1 MFFRIIGLGLF
12 LGLFC
17 LNFIQIAAAESHSQM
32 SAILSSVPGHKI
44 QSSLPRVA
52 RKFRQNY
59 DFKFDPKTGEILKMI
74 LKSEDEI
81 PLDEMNLPFSIESI
95 QSGDFVL
102 QKAQYDEQLGF
113 VAPRGGRAPWSQ
125 IDDAENLVGALK
137 YRKLSQ
143 MESRGLTAGRL
154 KRVPWSS
161 SYWPTYAGGIGQRY
175 ADPEFRI
182 SKSWKKNIER
192 LEGLLPGSLTELTP
206 EQIDVL
212 SPAEKYDLL
221 VGDPHFTLT
230 RSEFAAA
237 AKAASNSGKVESW
250 EGKCHGWAPA
260 AFSEYRPH
268 HSIDVRAFDSSQPDH
283 LGVSVKFYPDD
294 IKALATLLWANSPSR
309 SRFVGSRCNVKKP
322 RTDKNGRI
330 LEEGCFDTNP
340 GTWHLL
346 TVNQIGVNRKSFV
359 LDATYDYQVWNQ
371 PAFSYEYDYFDPQD
385 AAQNWDSEDDQKF
398 KKIDSW
404 KAARVGLADFSA
416 DRFKPHRSPD
426 AASVVGV
433 HMKFTY
439 VSEKNVS
446 HAEVESA
453 GSSALTS
460 VHYYYDLELN
470 TAGEIIGGEWYQLEH
485 PDFIWAPVTQAF
497 AVGDEV
503 LNLNGDLNRWKKR
516 EMNAIPSMWR
526 AVALESSAIG
536 QPLGRIVSELIQKS
550 RKYPGYT
557 VLHFL
562 FGWLESKND

>member
-1 MFFRIIGLGLF
+1 MFFRIIGLGF
-12 LGLFC
+12 SLGFFC
-17 LNFIQIAAAESHSQM
+17 LNFISFAVAESHSHV
-32 SAILSSVPGHKI
+32 STLLSSVPGQKI
-44 QSSLPRVA
+44 QSSLPKVA
-52 RKFRQNY
+52 PKFRQNY
-59 DFKFDPKTGEILKMI
+59 EFKFDPKTGEILKMI

-81 PLDEMNLPFSIESI
+81 PFDEMNLPFSIESI

-113 VAPRGGRAPWSQ
+113 VAPRVGRAPWSQ
-125 IDDAENLVGALK
+125 IDDAESLVGALK

-175 ADPEFRI
+175 ADPDFKV
-182 SKSWKKNIER
+182 SKNWQRNIDR
-192 LEGLLPGSLTELTP
+192 LKSLLPKSLTELTP
-206 EQIDVL
+206 EQIDIL

-221 VGDPHFTLT
+221 VGDSNFTLT
-230 RSEFAAA
+230 RSEFDAA
-237 AKAASNSGKVESW
+237 AKAASHSGKVESW

-268 HSIDVRAFDSSQPDH
+268 HSINVRAFDPSQPGN

-294 IKALATLLWANSPSR
+294 VKALATLLWANAPTR

-340 GTWHLL
+340 GTWHLV
-346 TVNQIGVNRKSFV
+346 TVNQIGVNKKSFV

-371 PAFSYEYDYFDPQD
+371 PAFSYEYDYFNPQD
-385 AAQNWDSEDDQKF
+385 AAQNWESDDDQKF
-398 KKIDSW
+398 KRIDSW
-404 KAARVGLADFSA
+404 KEARVGLSDFSE
-416 DRFKPHRSPD
+416 DKFKSHRSSD
-426 AASVVGV
+426 AASIIGV

-446 HAEVESA
+446 HSEVENA

-470 TAGEIIGGEWYQLEH
+470 AAGEIIGGEWYQLEH
-485 PDFIWAPVTQAF
+485 PDFMWAPVAQAF

-503 LNLNGDLNRWKKR
+503 LEVGGGANRWKKR
-516 EMNAIPSMWR
+516 GRNAIPAQWR
-526 AVALESSAIG
+526 DVAIDSSTRG

-557 VLHFL
+557 ILHFL